1 MVESAFPALP
11 AGLPSGRLVAPE
23 EGPEGVMALWVSDEP
38 RAGLGGLWCRLYDE
52 RADTGLYPLLLDTLG
67 GQPTRPWH
75 DGELFV
81 DASVADIDAL
91 DAEVLLRGDRR
102 GGESR
107 GEPGVED
114 RPVPWPG
121 LASPGEGVED
131 ADEYA
136 RVSAELGA
144 EDAEFLL
151 GLVPAA
157 RGADTL
163 TVMGWSGPVNHCRTA
178 EISAVVRS
186 WEERF
191 GARVVMV
198 GFDVL
203 GLSVAAPPRTM
214 EHARAVAAEH
224 EAFCPDNIWQ
234 GVGDM
239 EEYAAG
245 LVGRASWSFWWD

>member
-11 AGLPSGRLVAPE
+11 AGLPPGRLVAPE
-23 EGPEGVMALWVSDEP
+23 EGPEDAVVLWVSDEP
-38 RAGLGGLWCRLYDE
+38 HAGLGGLWCRLYDE
-52 RADTGLYPLLLDTLG
+52 RAKTGLYPLLLDTLNG
-67 GQPTRPWH
+67 EPARPWH
-75 DGELFV
+75 DGELYNE
-81 DASVADIDAL
+81 DSVADIDAL
-91 DAEVLLRGDRR
+91 DVEAVLLGHRDGA
-102 GGESR
+102 ES
-107 GEPGVED
+107 ED
-114 RPVPWPG
+114 EEAALGPWPG
-121 LASPGEGVED
+121 LAAPGDGVRE
-131 ADEYA
+131 ADECA

-144 EDAEFLL
+144 EDTEFLL

-157 RGADTL
+157 RGADAL
-163 TVMGWSGPVNHCRTA
+163 TAMRWSGPVNHSGTA

-198 GFDVL
+198 GFADL
-203 GLSVAAPPRTM
+203 GLSVAAPPRTI

-239 EEYAAG
+239 DEYAAG
-245 LVGRASWSFWWD
+245 LVDRPRWSFWWD

>member
-1 MVESAFPALP
+1 
-11 AGLPSGRLVAPE
+11 
-23 EGPEGVMALWVSDEP
+23 MALWVSDEP

-52 RADTGLYPLLLDTLG
+52 RARTGLYPLLLDTLG
-67 GQPTRPWH
+67 GDPARPWH

-81 DASVADIDAL
+81 DGSAADIDAL
-91 DAEVLLRGDRR
+91 DVEAVLWGDGVGAKS
-102 GGESR
+102 GGGGASAPR
-107 GEPGVED
+107 
-114 RPVPWPG
+114 PG
-121 LASPGEGVED
+121 LAPPGEGAEDAED
-131 ADEYA
+131 ADACA
-136 RVSAELGA
+136 RASAEAGA

-163 TVMGWSGPVNHCRTA
+163 TVMGWAGPANHSGTA

-234 GVGDM
+234 GVGDR

-245 LVGRASWSFWWD
+245 LVGRRSWSFWWD

>member
-11 AGLPSGRLVAPE
+11 GGLPPGRLVVPE

-38 RAGLGGLWCRLYDE
+38 QAELGELWCRLYDE
-52 RADTGLYPLLLDTLG
+52 RARTGLYPLLLDTLG
-67 GQPTRPWH
+67 GEPARPWH

-81 DASVADIDAL
+81 DGTVADIDAL
-91 DAEVLLRGDRR
+91 DVEAVLRGGGS
-102 GGESR
+102 GGE
-107 GEPGVED
+107 D
-114 RPVPWPG
+114 AAVPWPG
-121 LASPGEGVED
+121 LAPPGDGVED
-131 ADEYA
+131 ADEFA
-136 RVSAELGA
+136 RVSAESGA

-163 TVMGWSGPVNHCRTA
+163 TVMGWSGPVNHSRTA

-203 GLSVAAPPRTM
+203 GLSVAAPPRTI

-234 GVGDM
+234 GVGDR

-245 LVGRASWSFWWD
+245 LVGRPSWSFWWD